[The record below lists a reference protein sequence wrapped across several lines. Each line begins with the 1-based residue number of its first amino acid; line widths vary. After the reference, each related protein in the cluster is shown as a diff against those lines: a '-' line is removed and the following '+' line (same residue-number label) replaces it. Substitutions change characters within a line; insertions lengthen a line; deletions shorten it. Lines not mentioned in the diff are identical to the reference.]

1 MPGKFWK
8 HCLLKIS
15 KNSAYK
21 IIIREMN
28 YSNLFRIAVRA
39 LVRNKMRAFLT
50 MLGII
55 IGVASVIAMLAIG
68 EGSKQKIRGQISS
81 MGTNMV
87 MVMPNFQRRG
97 GVSLGASSS
106 MVLKYSDVI
115 ALRNE
120 STAISLVSPEVR
132 ASGQVIYTNQNTQT
146 TIYGVSEEYLSIKK
160 LEVQSGRFFNSN
172 EIKSLAKVC
181 ILGQTVV
188 ENLFGAGA
196 DPVGLSI
203 RIKNLPFLIIG
214 VLKDKGESGM
224 GQDQDDLILAPYT
237 TVQRR
242 LAAIDYINGI
252 YASAVS
258 EEKSPD
264 AIKETEEILRRTHK
278 LKESAENDFR
288 VMSQTE
294 LLNTVSSI
302 TDIMTYLLGA
312 IAGISLL
319 VGGIGIMNIMLVSV
333 TERTR
338 EIGLRMSVGGRSR
351 DILMQFLTESIILSI
366 LGGVM
371 GVIFG
376 YLLARLAG
384 SLMSSQA
391 IVRTQSVVL
400 AFIVCFIIGVFFGW
414 YPARKAANLNPID
427 ALRYE

>member
-1 MPGKFWK
+1 M
-8 HCLLKIS
+8 HY
-15 KNSAYK
+15 A
-21 IIIREMN
+21 
-28 YSNLFRIAVRA
+28 NLFRIAIRA
-39 LVRNKMRAFLT
+39 LVRNKLRAFLT

-68 EGSKQKIRGQISS
+68 EGSKENIRNEMSN

-106 MVLKYSDVI
+106 MALKYSDV
-115 ALRNE
+115 E
-120 STAISLVSPEVR
+120 AIRTDAASVSGVSPEVR
-132 ASGQVIYTNQNTQT
+132 ASGQVIYSNQNTQT
-146 TIYGVSEEYLSIKK
+146 TIYGVTEEYLKIRK
-160 LEVQSGRFFNSN
+160 LEIQSGRIFNPTELKGMS
-172 EIKSLAKVC
+172 KVC

-188 ENLFGAGA
+188 TNLFGTGA

-203 RIKNLPFLIIG
+203 RIQKLPFLVIG

-252 YASAVS
+252 YASAIT
-258 EEKSPD
+258 EEKSAK
-264 AIKETEEILRRTHK
+264 AIAEITETLRRTHK

-288 VMSQTE
+288 VMSQSE
-294 LLNTVSSI
+294 LIATVSSI
-302 TDIMTYLLGA
+302 TDMLTILLGA

-319 VGGIGIMNIMLVSV
+319 VGGIGIMNIMFVSV

-338 EIGLRMSVGGRSR
+338 EIGLRMSIGGRGQ
-351 DILMQFLTESIILSI
+351 DILKQFLVESILLSI
-366 LGGVM
+366 LGGSV

-376 YLLARLAG
+376 YIIARGAG
-384 SLMSSQA
+384 SLMK
-391 IVRTQSVVL
+391 IVPIVQVQTVVL
-400 AFIVCFIIGVFFGW
+400 AFTVCFAIGVFFGW